1 MSEGARERGFE
12 RGRERGSEAGCVR
25 ARARTGDRSEREG
38 REGIGSGARGSVR
51 RTPRSVVLAGEVRGS
66 TGRVEEGGR
75 PIPERARESA

>member
-1 MSEGARERGFE
+1 MSEASSEGGSEGARR
-12 RGRERGSEAGCVR
+12 AAY
-25 ARARTGDRSEREG
+25 ARALVLVIGVSGKG

-75 PIPERARESA
+75 LPERARESA